1 MRNLPDS
8 TYDMYERFKCVMH
21 VKQERVDSLNF
32 FLWHVVLNC
41 VFVFFT
47 TKSVVLMTEARLF
60 RRQVVYDLY

>member
-32 FLWHVVLNC
+32 F
-41 VFVFFT
+41 
-47 TKSVVLMTEARLF
+47 
-60 RRQVVYDLY
+60 